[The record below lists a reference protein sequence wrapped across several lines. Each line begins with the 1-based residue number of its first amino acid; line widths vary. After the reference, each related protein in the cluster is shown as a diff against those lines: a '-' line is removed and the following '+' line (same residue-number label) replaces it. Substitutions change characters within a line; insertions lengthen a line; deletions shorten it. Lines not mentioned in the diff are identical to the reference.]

1 MNFKKQIPNL
11 ELLEEI
17 LGYSFDNK
25 VLLNQSLTHP
35 SSKGSK
41 DFNMERLEFLGDRVL
56 GLIISEKLYL
66 EFDDF
71 KEGQLSKHYNH
82 LVQRSSCVVV
92 AKKINLENFIIIGKS
107 EFSKEG
113 PRDSILSNVLEAV
126 IGAIFIDSDY
136 NNAKSAVLRLW
147 SDFLS
152 YENLSKKI
160 LNPKSEL
167 QEIVLSLKKGL
178 PVYEL
183 LTTSGKDHNPEFTV
197 LLKVDGYELVSA
209 KGKTKQDAEKNSAT
223 QMLAIIKY
231 NE

>member
-82 LVQRSSCVVV
+82 LVQRSSCVDV

-107 EFSKEG
+107 EFSKKG

-152 YENLSKKI
+152 HENLSKKI

-197 LLKVDGYELVSA
+197 LLKVDGYDLVTA

-223 QMLAIIKY
+223 QMLTIIKY